1 MKHLVIENKI
11 ISYEY
16 FLFQLQEFE
25 IPTLMKNI
33 HWSSNQSWKQ
43 ARFIAYI
50 CASPYVKNIPNIDK
64 WYPLPTEKEKMNYER
79 LNDTQANKARDMIRS
94 AFKINHTEK

>member
-25 IPTLMKNI
+25 IPSLIKNM
-33 HWSSNQSWKQ
+33 HWASNNSWKQ
-43 ARFIAYI
+43 ARFMAYI
-50 CASPYVKNIPNIDK
+50 SASPYVKNMPDIDK
-64 WYPLPTEKEKMNYER
+64 WYPLPTDKDGVKYER
-79 LNDTQANKARDMIRS
+79 LNDTQANKAREMIRS
-94 AFKINHTEK
+94 AFKIQKNDK